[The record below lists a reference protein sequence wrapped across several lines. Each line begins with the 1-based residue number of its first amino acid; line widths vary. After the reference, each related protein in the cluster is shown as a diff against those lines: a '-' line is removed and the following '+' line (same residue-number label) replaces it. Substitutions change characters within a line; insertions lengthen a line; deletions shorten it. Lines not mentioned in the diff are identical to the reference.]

1 MRHDLGGI
9 LGETRRALMAGD
21 MAALADLTLRTEQ
34 ALAVFRPQDAGT
46 LGALRLQAEGNA
58 RCLGAALAGLRA
70 ARARLAEIARLNSTI
85 GYDDRGQRR
94 SLSAP
99 EGLARRL

>member
-1 MRHDLGGI
+1 MQDDLGAA
-9 LGETRRALMAGD
+9 LADTRKALMTGD
-21 MAALADLTLRTEQ
+21 IAALADLTLRTEQ
-34 ALAVFRPQDAGT
+34 ALGDFMPEDAA
-46 LGALRLQAEGNA
+46 ALEVLRRQAEGNA
-58 RCLGAALAGLRA
+58 RCLSAALAGLRA
-70 ARARLAEIARLNSTI
+70 ARTRLTEIARLNTTI

>member
-1 MRHDLGGI
+1 MQDDLATA
-9 LGETRRALMAGD
+9 LADTRKAVMTGD
-21 MAALADLTLRTEQ
+21 IAALADLARRTER
-34 ALAVFRPQDAGT
+34 ALGDFVPEDAV
-46 LGALRLQAEGNA
+46 ALDVLRRQAEGNA

-70 ARARLAEIARLNSTI
+70 ARTRLTEIARLTTTI

-94 SLSAP
+94 SLPSP